1 VGLTVLPPDEEEAR
15 TAAAL
20 ARRIHAGDADAER
33 ELVERYSKGLLY
45 HLRQI
50 TRDPFLADDL
60 HQETFRAVLLRLR
73 SGTLEQPEK
82 LAGFI
87 LGTGRNLAL
96 GDVRRHA
103 RRGDFAPAELP
114 AEPADPAPG
123 QLDRVLRRE
132 AAEAVQHLIAELDAE
147 RDREILL
154 RFHVAEEEK
163 ETICADLG
171 LTSLQFNVVLFRA
184 RQRFKQLVERSRQG
198 RARAG
203 RKQG

>member
-1 VGLTVLPPDEEEAR
+1 MIPPDQEEAER
-15 TAAAL
+15 AVAL

-33 ELVERYSKGLLY
+33 ELVERYSQGLLY
-45 HLRQI
+45 HLRQM

-60 HQETFRAVLLRLR
+60 HQETFRVVLLRLR
-73 SGTLEQPEK
+73 SGALEQPEK

-87 LGTGRNLAL
+87 LQTGRNLAL
-96 GDVRRHA
+96 GDYRRHA

-114 AEPADPAPG
+114 AEPPDPAPG

-132 AAEAVQHLIAELDAE
+132 AAEAVQQLIAELGSE

-171 LTSLQFNVVLFRA
+171 LTTLQFNVVLFRA
-184 RQRFKQLVERSRQG
+184 RQRFKELVERSRREPAQ
-198 RARAG
+198 AG
-203 RKQG
+203 RKRA

>member
-1 VGLTVLPPDEEEAR
+1 MIPPDLEEAER
-15 TAAAL
+15 AVAL

-33 ELVERYSKGLLY
+33 ELVERYSQGLLY
-45 HLRQI
+45 HLRQM

-60 HQETFRAVLLRLR
+60 HQETFRVVLLRLR
-73 SGTLEQPEK
+73 SGDLEQPER

-87 LGTGRNLAL
+87 LRTGRNLAL
-96 GDVRRHA
+96 GDYRRHA

-132 AAEAVQHLIAELDAE
+132 AAEAVQQLIGELGSE
-147 RDREILL
+147 RDREVLL

-171 LTSLQFNVVLFRA
+171 LTTLQFNVVLFRA
-184 RQRFKQLVERSRQG
+184 RQRFKDLVERARQG
-198 RARAG
+198 RSKTERKRA
-203 RKQG
+203 

>member
-1 VGLTVLPPDEEEAR
+1 MIPPDLEEAER
-15 TAAAL
+15 AAAI

-33 ELVERYSKGLLY
+33 ELVERYSQGLLY
-45 HLRQI
+45 HLRQM
-50 TRDPFLADDL
+50 TRDPSLADDL
-60 HQETFRAVLLRLR
+60 HQETFRVVLLRLR
-73 SGTLEQPEK
+73 SGALEQPEK

-87 LGTGRNLAL
+87 LRTGRNMAL
-96 GDVRRHA
+96 GDYRRHA

-114 AEPADPAPG
+114 AEPPDPTPG

-132 AAEAVQHLIAELDAE
+132 AAEAVQQLIAELGSE

-171 LTSLQFNVVLFRA
+171 LTTLQFNVVLFRA
-184 RQRFKQLVERSRQG
+184 RQRFKELVERSRQG
-198 RARAG
+198 RSPAARKRA
-203 RKQG
+203 

>member
-1 VGLTVLPPDEEEAR
+1 MIPPDLEEAER
-15 TAAAL
+15 AVAL

-33 ELVERYSKGLLY
+33 ELVERYSQGLLY
-45 HLRQI
+45 HLRQM

-60 HQETFRAVLLRLR
+60 HQETFRVVLLRLR
-73 SGTLEQPEK
+73 SGALEQPEK

-87 LGTGRNLAL
+87 LRTGRNLAL
-96 GDVRRHA
+96 GDYRRHA

-114 AEPADPAPG
+114 AEPPDPAPG

-132 AAEAVQHLIAELDAE
+132 AAEAVQQLIAELASE
-147 RDREILL
+147 RDREVLL

-171 LTSLQFNVVLFRA
+171 LTTLQFNVVLFRA
-184 RQRFKQLVERSRQG
+184 RQRFKELVERSRQRRSPAARK
-198 RARAG
+198 RA
-203 RKQG
+203 